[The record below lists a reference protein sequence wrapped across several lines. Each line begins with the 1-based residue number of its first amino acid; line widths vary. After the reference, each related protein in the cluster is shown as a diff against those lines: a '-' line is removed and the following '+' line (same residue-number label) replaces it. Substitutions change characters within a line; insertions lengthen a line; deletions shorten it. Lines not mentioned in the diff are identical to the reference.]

1 MLQRSSWFLRAL
13 SMRKV
18 SAKARK
24 PRNEGKSHLLTIGQR
39 EIETRGLDTGFGSDL
54 YHRSLTVYWPVFFG
68 IAAAIFVTLN
78 AVFAFFYWL
87 GDRPIANVSGDLPL
101 SLFYFSIETLATV
114 GYGDMHPQ
122 TDYGHLVATVEI
134 FTGMCLLAV
143 MTGLVFARF
152 SQPKARFV
160 FARHPVVSTLNGRP
174 TLMIRIANARHNTI
188 SQATA
193 RLWLFR
199 LEHTKEREQLRRH
212 YELELFRHEHPMFSL
227 SWTLMHII
235 DETSP
240 FRDMTPDKL
249 LRSRARWCSM
259 SVASTTIRRSGST
272 PDRSIQDTT
281 SAGSTTIATSQAC
294 RSGAACCPTTPNS
307 TRSTRR
313 SCEPARPVGERSPR
327 CVPQSRPSSAWRR
340 GCGPRAG
347 QTASQTEAEMNSVVG
362 RSAWPHVLGS
372 NVTSGEEMV

>member
-1 MLQRSSWFLRAL
+1 MLQPSGWFSRVL

-18 SAKARK
+18 SAKPRK
-24 PRNEGKSHLLTIGQR
+24 PRNERKSHLLTIGQR
-39 EIETRGLDTGFGSDL
+39 EIETRGLDTGFWSDL

-87 GDRPIANVSGDLPL
+87 GDRPIANVSDDLPL

-199 LEHTKEREQLRRH
+199 LEHTTEREQLRRY
-212 YELELFRHEHPMFSL
+212 YELELFHHEHPMFSL

-240 FRDMTPDKL
+240 FRDMTPDEFTKVEGALVLNVGGVDDNSAQRLYARQLYSRHNIRWQHRYRDITSLSERGRL
-249 LRSRARWCSM
+249 LLDYTKFHE
-259 SVASTTIRRSGST
+259 VD
-272 PDRSIQDTT
+272 P
-281 SAGSTTIATSQAC
+281 
-294 RSGAACCPTTPNS
+294 
-307 TRSTRR
+307 
-313 SCEPARPVGERSPR
+313 
-327 CVPQSRPSSAWRR
+327 
-340 GCGPRAG
+340 
-347 QTASQTEAEMNSVVG
+347 
-362 RSAWPHVLGS
+362 
-372 NVTSGEEMV
+372 EEL